1 MTEKDILAEIGKL
14 SLQREHLQ
22 RQAMLVDQRANDLKI
37 ELMKVKKNGNDAND
51 AESGD
56 SASGQRSDG

>member
-1 MTEKDILAEIGKL
+1 MNEKDILAEIGKL
-14 SLQREHLQ
+14 SLQREQLQ
-22 RQAMLVDQRANDLKI
+22 RHVMLVDQRANDLKI
-37 ELMKVKKNGNDAND
+37 ELMKAAKNGNDAND